1 MNNLS
6 LKDFLKKYSTL
17 SNDFIDDFYNI
28 YDFNQYNNNDFIIN
42 IDIVAKWLGSLKG
55 KIKETLVNTYNL
67 NIDYKISKEK
77 PNLKVSK
84 SNKEIILLTP
94 DCFKRLCLLSKTKK
108 GEEVRTYFIELEKL
122 INNYKNYIIEGLKST
137 VKILENNQK
146 PIPKNIKG
154 VVYILK
160 SPKDIDG
167 IYRFGKTQD
176 FVNRLA
182 NYNSANSD
190 KMQVLFIFE
199 TKNTQQIEDCVISQ
213 IKQFRYKKRK
223 DFYQINIDIIKQ
235 LINSCDQ
242 LTLKFKHK
250 INKSNKNNNTNNKTG
265 GNSNNIFLYIH
276 K

>member
-1 MNNLS
+1 M
-6 LKDFLKKYSTL
+6 
-17 SNDFIDDFYNI
+17 
-28 YDFNQYNNNDFIIN
+28 
-42 IDIVAKWLGSLKG
+42 GSLKG

-77 PNLKVSK
+77 QNQKISK

-122 INNYKNYIIEGLKST
+122 INNYKNYIIDGLKNT

-154 VVYILK
+154 CVYILK

-176 FVNRLA
+176 FANRLN
-182 NYNSANSD
+182 NYNSSNSD
-190 KMQVLFIFE
+190 KMKVLFIFE
-199 TKNTQQIEDCVISQ
+199 TKNIQQIEDCVISQ
-213 IKQFRYKKRK
+213 IKQYRYKKRK

-235 LINSCDQ
+235 LIDSCNQ

-250 INKSNKNNNTNNKTG
+250 INKSTYIKKG
-265 GNSNNIFLYIH
+265 GSDTQNIYIYIH

>member
-1 MNNLS
+1 MSSIS

-17 SNDFIDDFYNI
+17 SNDFIDDFYTI
-28 YDFNQYNNNDFIIN
+28 YDFNDYNNNDFIIN
-42 IDIVAKWLGSLKG
+42 IDVISKWLDSKKG
-55 KIKETLVNTYNL
+55 KIKETLVNSYHP
-67 NIDYKISKEK
+67 NIDYKISKQIQNQK
-77 PNLKVSK
+77 ISK

-122 INNYKNYIIEGLKST
+122 INNYKNYIINGLKST
-137 VKILENNQK
+137 VKVLENNQK
-146 PIPKNIKG
+146 PIHQNIKG

-176 FVNRLA
+176 FANRLD

-199 TKNTQQIEDCVISQ
+199 TKNTQQIESCVISQ
-213 IKQFRYKKRK
+213 IKQYRYKKRK
-223 DFYQINIDIIKQ
+223 DFFQIDSNIIKQ
-235 LINSCDQ
+235 LINSCNQ
-242 LTLKFKHK
+242 LTLKFKQK
-250 INKSNKNNNTNNKTG
+250 INKFNNTDNKIG
-265 GNSNNIFLYIH
+265 GNSYNIFIYIH

>member
-42 IDIVAKWLGSLKG
+42 IDIVAKWLDSRKSR
-55 KIKETLVNTYNL
+55 IKKTLVNTYNL

-77 PNLKVSK
+77 PNYKISK

-154 VVYILK
+154 VIYILK

-235 LINSCDQ
+235 LINSCNQ

-250 INKSNKNNNTNNKTG
+250 INKSNNNTDNKLG
-265 GNSNNIFLYIH
+265 GNSDNIFLYIH

>member
-1 MNNLS
+1 MNILS

-17 SNDFIDDFYNI
+17 SNDFIDDFYTI
-28 YDFNQYNNNDFIIN
+28 YDFNEYNNNDFIIN
-42 IDIVAKWLGSLKG
+42 IDIITKWLESRKSR
-55 KIKETLVNTYNL
+55 IKDTLLNTYHL

-77 PNLKVSK
+77 PNSKISK

-122 INNYKNYIIEGLKST
+122 INNYKNYIIDGLKST
-137 VKILENNQK
+137 VKVLENNQK
-146 PIPKNIKG
+146 PISNNIKST
-154 VVYILK
+154 VYILK
-160 SPKDIDG
+160 SHKDIDG

-176 FVNRLA
+176 FKKRLT

-223 DFYQINIDIIKQ
+223 DFFQIDINIIKQ
-235 LINSCDQ
+235 LINSCNQ

-250 INKSNKNNNTNNKTG
+250 INKSTNNSNKQNG
-265 GNSNNIFLYIH
+265 GNSDNIFLYIH

>member
-6 LKDFLKKYSTL
+6 LKDFLKKYSIL
-17 SNDFIDDFYNI
+17 SNDFIDDFYTI
-28 YDFNQYNNNDFIIN
+28 YDFNEYNNNDLIIN
-42 IDIVAKWLGSLKG
+42 IDIVAKWLNSKKG
-55 KIKETLVNTYNL
+55 KIKETLVNSYHI
-67 NIDYKISKEK
+67 NIDYKISKQIQNK
-77 PNLKVSK
+77 KISK

-122 INNYKNYIIEGLKST
+122 INNYKNYIIDGLKST

-146 PIPKNIKG
+146 PIPQNTKG

-176 FVNRLA
+176 FVNRLT

-190 KMQVLFIFE
+190 KMQILFIFE

-223 DFYQINIDIIKQ
+223 DFYQIDINIIKQ
-235 LINSCDQ
+235 LINSCNQ
-242 LTLKFKHK
+242 LTLKFKQK
-250 INKSNKNNNTNNKTG
+250 INKSNNTNNKIG
-265 GNSNNIFLYIH
+265 GNSDNIFLYIH

>member
-17 SNDFIDDFYNI
+17 SNDFIDDFYSI
-28 YDFNQYNNNDFIIN
+28 YDFNQHNNNDFIIN
-42 IDIVAKWLGSLKG
+42 INVVAKWLGSLKG

-77 PNLKVSK
+77 QNSKISK

-122 INNYKNYIIEGLKST
+122 INNYKNYIIDGLKNT

-154 VVYILK
+154 VIYILK

-176 FVNRLA
+176 FYNRIA
-182 NYNSANSD
+182 NYNSSNSD

-199 TKNTQQIEDCVISQ
+199 TKNIQQIEDCVISQ
-213 IKQFRYKKRK
+213 IKQYRYKKRK

-235 LINSCDQ
+235 IINSCNE
-242 LTLKFKHK
+242 LTLKFKNK
-250 INKSNKNNNTNNKTG
+250 INKSNKNIKNIIG
-265 GNSNNIFLYIH
+265 GKSDNIFIYIH

>member
-1 MNNLS
+1 MNTLS

-17 SNDFIDDFYNI
+17 NNDFIDDFYNI
-28 YDFNQYNNNDFIIN
+28 YDFNEYNNNDFIIN

-55 KIKETLVNTYNL
+55 TIKDTLMKTYHL

-77 PNLKVSK
+77 PNSKISK

-122 INNYKNYIIEGLKST
+122 INNYKNYIIDGLKST
-137 VKILENNQK
+137 VKVLENNQK
-146 PIPKNIKG
+146 TIPNNIKST
-154 VVYILK
+154 VYILK

-176 FVNRLA
+176 FKKRLT

-223 DFYQINIDIIKQ
+223 DFFQIDINIIKQ
-235 LINSCDQ
+235 LINSCNQ

-250 INKSNKNNNTNNKTG
+250 INKSTNNSNKQNG
-265 GNSNNIFLYIH
+265 GNSDNIFLYIH

>member
-1 MNNLS
+1 MNTLS

-28 YDFNQYNNNDFIIN
+28 YDFNEHNNNDFIIDIN
-42 IDIVAKWLGSLKG
+42 IVAKWLGSKKG
-55 KIKETLVNTYNL
+55 KIKETLNNTYNL

-77 PNLKVSK
+77 LNNKISK

-94 DCFKRLCLLSKTKK
+94 DCFKRVCLLSKTKK
-108 GEEVRTYFIELEKL
+108 GNEVRTYFIELEKL

-137 VKILENNQK
+137 VNILENNQK
-146 PIPKNIKG
+146 PISKNVKA

-167 IYRFGKTQD
+167 ILRFGKTTD
-176 FVNRLA
+176 FTNRLA

-190 KMQVLFIFE
+190 KMEVLFVFD
-199 TKNTQQIEDCVISQ
+199 TKNSAQVESCVIAQ

-223 DFYQINIDIIKQ
+223 DFYQIDINIIKE
-235 LINSCDQ
+235 LINSCNQ
-242 LTLKFKHK
+242 LTLKFQKK
-250 INKSNKNNNTNNKTG
+250 INKSDKNNKIG
-265 GNSNNIFLYIH
+265 GNSDNLFVYIQ

>member
-1 MNNLS
+1 MNTLS
-6 LKDFLKKYSTL
+6 LKEFLKKYSTL
-17 SNDFIDDFYNI
+17 SNDFINDFYAI
-28 YDFNQYNNNDFIIN
+28 YDFNEHDNNDFIIN
-42 IDIVAKWLGSLKG
+42 IDIVAKWLGSKKG
-55 KIKETLVNTYNL
+55 KIKETLVNTYNV

-77 PNLKVSK
+77 PNHKISK
-84 SNKEIILLTP
+84 SNKEIILMTP

-146 PIPKNIKG
+146 PIPSNIKG
-154 VVYILK
+154 VIYILK

-176 FVNRLA
+176 FKNRLA
-182 NYNSANSD
+182 NYNSSNSD
-190 KMQVLFIFE
+190 KMEVLFIFE
-199 TKNTQQIEDCVISQ
+199 TKNLTQIESCVISQ

-223 DFYQINIDIIKQ
+223 DFFQIDINIIKE

-242 LTLKFKHK
+242 LTLKFKKK
-250 INKSNKNNNTNNKTG
+250 IYKSNKNNNKTG
-265 GNSNNIFLYIH
+265 GNSTDNFFLYLH

>member
-1 MNNLS
+1 MNTLT

-17 SNDFIDDFYNI
+17 NNDFINDFYTI
-28 YDFNQYNNNDFIIN
+28 YDFNEHDNNDFIIN
-42 IDIVAKWLGSLKG
+42 IDVVAKWLGSKKG
-55 KIKETLVNTYNL
+55 TIKDTLNNTYNQ

-77 PNLKVSK
+77 SNSKISK

-122 INNYKNYIIEGLKST
+122 INNYKNYIIDGLKST
-137 VKILENNQK
+137 IKVLENNQK
-146 PIPKNIKG
+146 PIPQNIKG

-167 IYRFGKTQD
+167 IYRFGKTKD
-176 FVNRLA
+176 FANRLA

-190 KMQVLFIFE
+190 KMKVLFIFE

-235 LINSCDQ
+235 LINSCNQ
-242 LTLKFKHK
+242 LTLKFKQK
-250 INKSNKNNNTNNKTG
+250 ICKSNKTNNINKTG
-265 GNSNNIFLYIH
+265 GNSENIFLYIH
-276 K
+276 

>member
-1 MNNLS
+1 M
-6 LKDFLKKYSTL
+6 
-17 SNDFIDDFYNI
+17 
-28 YDFNQYNNNDFIIN
+28 
-42 IDIVAKWLGSLKG
+42 
-55 KIKETLVNTYNL
+55 
-67 NIDYKISKEK
+67 
-77 PNLKVSK
+77 
-84 SNKEIILLTP
+84 
-94 DCFKRLCLLSKTKK
+94 LSKTKK

-122 INNYKNYIIEGLKST
+122 INNYKNYIINGLKST

-146 PIPKNIKG
+146 HIPKNIKG
-154 VVYILK
+154 VIYILK

-190 KMQVLFIFE
+190 KMQVMFIFE

-223 DFYQINIDIIKQ
+223 DFYQININIIKQ
-235 LINSCDQ
+235 LINSCDK

-250 INKSNKNNNTNNKTG
+250 INKSKKTNNANNKIG
-265 GNSNNIFLYIH
+265 GNYNNIFLYIH